1 MVPLAPDL
9 FGKRKEEMMSAELLS
24 DEQKA
29 RIEEITRSDL
39 TGRFGKVLTF
49 PRVTVATKADQF
61 DDPYVHI
68 RVVYAGNG
76 DALDPAWL
84 NGFNRRNRAAFQECG
99 VTGIVSQSYVEES
112 EDKELPDMLSAERY
126 HGEGE

>member
-1 MVPLAPDL
+1 MVAPPPDL
-9 FGKRKEEMMSAELLS
+9 FGEREEEIMSAGLLS

-29 RIEEITRSDL
+29 KIEEITRSDL
-39 TGRFGKVLTF
+39 TGRFGRVLTF
-49 PRVTVATKADQF
+49 PRVTVVTKTDQF

-68 RVVYAGNG
+68 RIVYAGDG
-76 DALDPAWL
+76 DALDPSWL
-84 NGFNRRNRAAFQECG
+84 NGFNRRNRAAFHQCG

-112 EDKELPDMLSAERY
+112 EDIELSEMMSAEAR

>member
-1 MVPLAPDL
+1 MDH
-9 FGKRKEEMMSAELLS
+9 ELLT

-39 TGRFGKVLTF
+39 TGRFGEVLTF
-49 PRVTVATKADQF
+49 PRVTVVTRIDQF

-68 RVVYAGNG
+68 RIVYAGDG
-76 DALDPAWL
+76 DALDPGWL
-84 NGFNRRNRAAFQECG
+84 NGFNRRNRAAFRQCG

-112 EDKELPDMLSAERY
+112 EDRELSEIMNAGIY
-126 HGEGE
+126 HGDGE

>member
-1 MVPLAPDL
+1 MTPPGANP
-9 FGKRKEEMMSAELLS
+9 FGKYLEGIMSAELLS

-29 RIEEITRSDL
+29 KIEEIARSDL
-39 TGRFGKVLTF
+39 TGRFGTALTF
-49 PRVTVATKADQF
+49 PHVTVVTKTDQF

-68 RVVYAGNG
+68 RVVYAGDG
-76 DALDPAWL
+76 AALDPAWL
-84 NGFNRRNRAAFQECG
+84 NGFNRRNRAAFQQCG

-112 EDKELPDMLSAERY
+112 EYKELPDVLSAERY